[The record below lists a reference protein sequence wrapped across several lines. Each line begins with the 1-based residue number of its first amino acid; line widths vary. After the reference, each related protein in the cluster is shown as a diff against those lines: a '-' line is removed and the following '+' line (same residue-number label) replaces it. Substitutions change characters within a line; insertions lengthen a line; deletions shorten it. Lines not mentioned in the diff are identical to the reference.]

1 MFSKYYVNVVRRAI
15 SRLNLVQNKQ
25 TKKDS
30 SLCEIDYT
38 FISKTFIDVYY
49 ERLRTPPANN
59 NRLFSRVADQ
69 SRFELVATVIAPR
82 PFYKIHHLGN
92 HANKWMNQLKP
103 LTLSWDNVVNGT
115 QSKWLFLLFNYLC
128 TLSFLQNFS
137 FDKQDRSNPT
147 FSTLFGNWRVMFH
160 IFEGFRPNIILFFTS
175 SATTFYSSSSS
186 SSLILLLPLL
196 LVVILVVSPSPQFYC
211 WPPSSPQWIVLITS
225 TFPAPPEFYCLPPPH
240 VSPTPHSPSPPLSS
254 QLCFLLPLPPPSQFC
269 SLPPRS
275 PSPSSR
281 NTCMNENGG

>member
-1 MFSKYYVNVVRRAI
+1 MKGYEHHQRITTDYSLGWLINHV
-15 SRLNLVQNKQ
+15 
-25 TKKDS
+25 S
-30 SLCEIDYT
+30 SL
-38 FISKTFIDVYY
+38 SQQW
-49 ERLRTPPANN
+49 LRPDRFTRSITWTTMQINGWIKR
-59 NRLFSRVADQ
+59 NRW
-69 SRFELVATVIAPR
+69 
-82 PFYKIHHLGN
+82 H
-92 HANKWMNQLKP
+92 
-103 LTLSWDNVVNGT
+103 LSWDNVVNGT
-115 QSKWLFLLFNYLC
+115 QSKLLFLPFTYLC
-128 TLSFLQNFS
+128 TLSSLQNFS

-147 FSTLFGNWRVMFH
+147 YSTLFGDWRVMFH
-160 IFEGFRPNIILFFTS
+160 IFEGFRPNIVLFFTS
-175 SATTFYSSSSS
+175 STTTSYSSSSS
-186 SSLILLLPLL
+186 SSLILLLSL
-196 LVVILVVSPSPQFYC
+196 LVVVVLLVSSSPQFYC